1 MDHAVLCTDILHNLS
16 DLTQLTDQWEK
27 VKLLSTIDQLLPN
40 SSHHTLICSFLNSS
54 QKATSKKVWDGVIP
68 HEMLYWLV
76 LEQCRLHTRQGRYGQ
91 GLEVFA
97 KRRAEVTAE
106 TTVKN
111 VPNLEI

>member
-1 MDHAVLCTDILHNLS
+1 MR
-16 DLTQLTDQWEK
+16 K

-40 SSHHTLICSFLNSS
+40 NSQHTLICSLLNSL
-54 QKATSKKVWDGVIP
+54 QNATPKKVRDGVIP
-68 HEMLYWLV
+68 HEMRYWLL

-91 GLEVFA
+91 GLEVFS